1 MNSWPLF
8 GNLSPKEWYLV
19 KKIEIIADSN
29 KMAFE
34 GTLSHYR
41 TTQNVLK
48 YNQGVWKNFFLTMKF
63 NERQA
68 DTNKCKTNLFA
79 KFFSSVYIES
89 SIFHPVEEV
98 ITCR

>member
-1 MNSWPLF
+1 
-8 GNLSPKEWYLV
+8 
-19 KKIEIIADSN
+19 
-29 KMAFE
+29 MAFE

-41 TTQNVLK
+41 TTQNVLN
-48 YNQGVWKNFFLTMKF
+48 YNQGVWKKIFLTMKF

-68 DTNKCKTNLFA
+68 DTNKCKANLFA
-79 KFFSSVYIES
+79 KFFSSVYFES